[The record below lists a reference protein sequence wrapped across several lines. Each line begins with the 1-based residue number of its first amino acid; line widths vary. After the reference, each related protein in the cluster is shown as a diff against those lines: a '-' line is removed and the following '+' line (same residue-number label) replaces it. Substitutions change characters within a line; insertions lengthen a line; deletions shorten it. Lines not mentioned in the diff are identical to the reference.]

1 MTTEKGKLVLWFDDK
16 GFGFIKQENGK
27 GDLFIH
33 ISALKGMSRK
43 PIIGDVIHYQTSFD
57 AKGKACAANA
67 RIEGVSQ
74 ILTIAPLARETTQNR
89 PLVKD
94 RSSYRNPSKRIG
106 KPQRSRY
113 GLFTILVVI
122 GVAAFIYRKIPTKEF
137 DTTAV
142 EAGEVEAA
150 AVEPTEHFQCQG
162 KVWCSEMT
170 SYEEAVFYLR
180 NCPGTKMDGDGDGIP
195 CERQFQ

>member
-1 MTTEKGKLVLWFDDK
+1 MMAEKGKLVRWFDDK
-16 GFGFIKQENGK
+16 GFGFIEQENGK

-43 PIIGDVIHYQTSFD
+43 PIIGDVIHYHTSFD

-74 ILTIAPLARETTQNR
+74 TLTIAPLAQKITQDR
-89 PLVKD
+89 PPVKD
-94 RSSYRNPSKRIG
+94 RSHRTPSKRIG

-122 GVAAFIYRKIPTKEF
+122 GVAVFIYKKVPTKKF
-137 DTTAV
+137 DTTPV
-142 EAGEVEAA
+142 EAVAM
-150 AVEPTEHFQCQG
+150 EPMEHFQCQG

-170 SYEEAVFYLR
+170 SYEEAIFYLR

-195 CERQFQ
+195 CENQF

>member
-1 MTTEKGKLVLWFDDK
+1 MMTEKGKLVRWFDDK

-57 AKGKACAANA
+57 AKGKICAVNA
-67 RIEGVSQ
+67 RIEGESQ
-74 ILTIAPLARETTQNR
+74 TLTIAPLEQKLIQDPPTVKNR
-89 PLVKD
+89 
-94 RSSYRNPSKRIG
+94 SYRNSPKRVS
-106 KPQRSRY
+106 KPQKSFFN
-113 GLFTILVVI
+113 LFPILVVI
-122 GVAAFIYRKIPTKEF
+122 GGAVFIYSKIPTKKF
-137 DTTAV
+137 DTSPVEAV
-142 EAGEVEAA
+142 EA
-150 AVEPTEHFQCQG
+150 AVEPMEHFQCQG
-162 KVWCSEMT
+162 KVWCSEMS

-195 CERQFQ
+195 CENQF

>member
-1 MTTEKGKLVLWFDDK
+1 MTTEKGKLVRWFDDK
-16 GFGFIKQENGK
+16 GFGFIKQDNGK
-27 GDLFIH
+27 EDLFIH

-57 AKGKACAANA
+57 ARGKACAANA

-74 ILTIAPLARETTQNR
+74 TLTIAPLAQKITQDR

-94 RSSYRNPSKRIG
+94 RSYRNPSKRIG

-113 GLFTILVVI
+113 DGLFTILVVI
-122 GVAAFIYRKIPTKEF
+122 GVAVFIYKKVPTKKF
-137 DTTAV
+137 DTTPV
-142 EAGEVEAA
+142 EAVAM
-150 AVEPTEHFQCQG
+150 EPMEHFQCQG

-170 SYEEAVFYLR
+170 SYEEAIFYLR

-195 CERQFQ
+195 CENQF